1 MVGLEQR
8 VLRRAEARLRGAEV
22 VARRSSSDLGEHIRD
37 YVLGGVLT
45 GARSEHV
52 LEDLLG
58 CSFELIDELYARVE
72 TLEGAKEAKETST
85 GAKEKSTGGKEKS
98 MRSKK

>member
-22 VARRSSSDLGEHIRD
+22 VAKRSGSNLGENIRD
-37 YVLGGVLT
+37 YVAGGVLT
-45 GARSEHV
+45 GSRSEHV

-58 CSFELIDELYARVE
+58 CSFELIDELYTRVE
-72 TLEGAKEAKETST
+72 TLERAKESKETST
-85 GAKEKSTGGKEKS
+85 VAKSKSTGGKK
-98 MRSKK
+98 

>member
-1 MVGLEQR
+1 MVGVEQKA
-8 VLRRAEARLRGAEV
+8 LRRAEARLRGAAV

-37 YVLGGVLT
+37 YVAGGVLT
-45 GARSEHV
+45 GNKSEHV

-58 CSFELIDELYARVE
+58 CSFELIDELYTRVE
-72 TLEGAKEAKETST
+72 TLERAQEAQTSTEAKT
-85 GAKEKSTGGKEKS
+85 STGGKEKS